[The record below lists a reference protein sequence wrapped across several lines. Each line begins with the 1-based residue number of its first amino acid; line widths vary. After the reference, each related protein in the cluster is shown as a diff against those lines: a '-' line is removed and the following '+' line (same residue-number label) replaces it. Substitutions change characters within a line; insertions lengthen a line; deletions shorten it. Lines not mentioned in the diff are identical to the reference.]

1 MTPPPLGNA
10 DTENDTGT
18 ATGTVGRSDAAELTT
33 LVRELV
39 QPGDTITIPEPYYY
53 TGNGSL
59 RMEVSRVGTILQ
71 IGALVM
77 VELRGWET
85 SRLVPGR
92 WPRRAAVH
100 LAALRLPGA
109 VTRPLD
115 PA

>member
-1 MTPPPLGNA
+1 MSSPPLSNAGNSPDA
-10 DTENDTGT
+10 RTFDSDI
-18 ATGTVGRSDAAELTT
+18 RSDAAELTT
-33 LVRELV
+33 QVRQLV

-53 TGNGSL
+53 IGNGSL
-59 RMEVSRVGTILQ
+59 RMEVSSVGTILQ
-71 IGALVM
+71 VGALVM

-92 WPRRAAVH
+92 SPRRAAVH